1 MKRLPVFL
9 FVLLLIFT
17 LPVFV
22 LAEETEAPHYT
33 LPIDFSP
40 GMPVDQRFY
49 LSDKVYEDP
58 TLKVSIT
65 TGDSNGVLY
74 WIADIEI
81 QDPSQ
86 LRTVAAEGFDSKEG
100 TEYGHVLAKR
110 VNAVLAVD
118 GDFFNYSRGV
128 PLTIRQGKVF
138 NNELA
143 RMRGHDIL
151 LIDENGDF
159 HCLTTPR
166 ESDVNELMKE
176 HKIINAFY
184 FGPILVKDGKI
195 CESMSTSINP
205 KQFSQRVAI
214 AQTGH
219 LKYRIIVTGPH
230 KRGSKAFKFGEWRKF
245 VASMEDIQCAY
256 NLDGGDSAVLVFNN
270 HKINDPEN
278 NNERPLADIIYFAS
292 AWPGE

>member
-1 MKRLPVFL
+1 MKRFSALL
-9 FVLLLIFT
+9 AVLMLVVSF
-17 LPVFV
+17 PFSVR
-22 LAEETEAPHYT
+22 AEDTEAPHYT

-40 GMPVDQRFY
+40 GMPIDQKY
-49 LSDKVYEDP
+49 YISETVYEDP
-58 TLKVSIT
+58 TLKVAIT

-86 LRTVAAEGFDSKEG
+86 LRTLAAEGFDASG

-118 GDFFNYSRGV
+118 GDFYCYSRGV
-128 PLTIRQGKVF
+128 PLTIRQGRTYQNK
-138 NNELA
+138 LGS
-143 RMRGHDIL
+143 MRGHDIL

-159 HCLTTPR
+159 HCLENPT
-166 ESDVNELMKE
+166 EKKVNNLLKSK
-176 HKIINAFY
+176 KIINAFY
-184 FGPILVKDGKI
+184 FGPILVKDGEM
-195 CESMSTSINP
+195 CTSMNTSIKKN
-205 KQFSQRVAI
+205 QYSQRVAI

-219 LKYRIIVTGPH
+219 LKYRVIVTGPH
-230 KRGSKAFKFGEWRKF
+230 KRGSKAFLFDEWKKF
-245 VASMEDIQCAY
+245 VADMDDVQNAY

-270 HKINDPEN
+270 KKINDPQN
-278 NNERPLADIIYFAS
+278 DNERPLADIIYFAS

>member
-1 MKRLPVFL
+1 MKKVSAFLALCLLAFSLSCPVC
-9 FVLLLIFT
+9 
-17 LPVFV
+17 
-22 LAEETEAPHYT
+22 AEEAEAPHYT
-33 LPIDFSP
+33 LPIDFSA
-40 GMPVDQRFY
+40 GMPVDQRY
-49 LSDKVYEDP
+49 YISETVYEDP
-58 TLKVSIT
+58 TLKVAIT

-86 LRTVAAEGFDSKEG
+86 LRTVAAEGFDAKG

-118 GDFFNYSRGV
+118 GDFYCYSKGV
-128 PLTIRQGKVF
+128 PLTIRQGRTYQNK
-138 NNELA
+138 LS

-159 HCLTTPR
+159 HCMENPT
-166 ESDVNELMKE
+166 EKQVNNLMKSK
-176 HKIINAFY
+176 KIINAFY
-184 FGPILVKDGKI
+184 FGPILVRDGEM
-195 CESMSTSINP
+195 CQTMYSSIKND
-205 KQFSQRVAI
+205 QYSQRVAI

-219 LKYRIIVTGPH
+219 LKYRVIVTGPH
-230 KRGSKAFKFGEWRKF
+230 KRGSKAFRFDEWRKF
-245 VASMEDIQCAY
+245 VADMDDIQNAY

-270 HKINDPEN
+270 KKINDPEN
-278 NNERPLADIIYFAS
+278 TNERPLADIIYFAS